1 MSSIIPFNAGAGLPA
16 YLRNKTFDAG
26 INKDVARGASF
37 PTLSIK
43 GKVFT
48 LVKDNERKVMMRP
61 DDADEVMQNINLSVL
76 RANTKSRVYYAK
88 SYSEEDSQ
96 GARPTC
102 HSSDGIAPT
111 ADSEAPQSKK
121 CAICAHA
128 VWGSKENE
136 DGTPGK
142 GTSCSV
148 NTRLAVADPD
158 HLDQPLLLRV
168 PAGSRKNFADAVKA
182 AETRGIPYNALVMK
196 VGFDPTAPS
205 PKLTFKLT
213 GLLDDAAYD
222 KASLLYE
229 SDIVREIVSL
239 NAVEPEVREAAP
251 GAVDTDEL
259 DAAIAAKAAVAQAQ
273 AKPAPKLAAPKPV
286 AKPAVKP
293 APVDMDEIGAL
304 IDVTPVPAPAPVRA
318 VAPPPAVKPPVAAP
332 PVSMD
337 NLLDDLDSLL
347 GAKDD

>member
-1 MSSIIPFNAGAGLPA
+1 MSSIIPFNAGANLPA
-16 YLRNKTFDAG
+16 YLRNKTVNTS

-48 LVKDNERKVMMRP
+48 LVKDNERKVLMRP
-61 DDADEVMQNINLSVL
+61 DDEDEILQNINLSVL

-102 HSSDGIAPT
+102 HSSDGVAPA
-111 ADSEAPQSKK
+111 ADSEVMQSKK
-121 CAICAHA
+121 CAICPHA
-128 VWGSKENE
+128 VWGSKVAE
-136 DGTPGK
+136 DGTAGK

-158 HLDQPLLLRV
+158 KLDQPLLLRV

-213 GLLDDAAYD
+213 GLLDDEAYA

-229 SDIVREIVSL
+229 SEIVREIVSL
-239 NAVEPEVREAAP
+239 NSGEHEAPEPVA

-259 DAAIAAKAAVAQAQ
+259 DAAIAARAVVAQAQ
-273 AKPAPKLAAPKPV
+273 AKPAAKALPKPVVKPAPKPT
-286 AKPAVKP
+286 P

-304 IDVTPVPAPAPVRA
+304 VDAAPAPVVAARPV
-318 VAPPPAVKPPVAAP
+318 VAPPAIKPHVPATPGT
-332 PVSMD
+332 MD
-337 NLLDDLDSLL
+337 NLLDDLDALL
-347 GAKDD
+347 GATDD